1 MLLTI
6 TKGGVMKSLFGEALP
21 VIERSLDLRAF
32 RHHLIS
38 ANVANAD
45 TPGYKAFDVALEA
58 ALETVAQPETPTR
71 LETTAPDHV
80 TLVSSPQTP
89 FPVVQVPSS
98 PLDAKGDGN
107 TVDLDR
113 EMSVMAANGLVYTVL
128 AQAATKEYQLMAA
141 AIGEK

>member
-1 MLLTI
+1 
-6 TKGGVMKSLFGEALP
+6 MKSLFGEALP

-32 RHHLIS
+32 RHHLIA

-45 TPGYKAFDVALEA
+45 TPGYKAFDVVMESALEA
-58 ALETVAQPETPTR
+58 VAQPETPAR
-71 LETTAPDHV
+71 LETTAPGHV
-80 TLVSSPQTP
+80 ALVSSSSTP
-89 FPVVQVPSS
+89 FPVTQVSPS

-113 EMSVMAANGLVYTVL
+113 EMNVMAANGLVYTVL